1 MSKIK
6 VGDIVECVVTGVQ
19 SYGAFV
25 LIDNS
30 INGLIHISE
39 ISKGY
44 VRNIEDF
51 VKVGETVY
59 VKILEL
65 DEEELRAKVSL
76 KEIREVNK
84 RERYTKIPRS
94 RHKINLKKYSCG
106 VLFERLNSQ
115 IEETYNL
122 LEDKVMLR
130 VDLTHT
136 GIEQEIKQYT
146 DKVKELHKVIREK
159 TGAGNDF
166 LGWVD
171 WPKEYDYEEVNAI
184 IEASKKINEECD
196 TLVVCGIG
204 GSYLGA
210 ASAIEMLN
218 GLFSESKVKII
229 FMGNTFSSTYTAQV
243 LKYLED
249 KEFAINVISKSGTTT
264 ETSIAFRLVKEL
276 AIKKYGKAKANSR
289 IYATT
294 DKARGAL
301 KNESNIEGYKTF
313 VIPDDI
319 GGRYS
324 VLTAVGLL
332 PIAVS
337 GQDIREILAGAAQ
350 ARLDFEN
357 DNLESNAAYQY
368 AVARYVL
375 NKKGYPVE
383 MFVTYEPHFQKL
395 GEWWKQLFGESEGK
409 EGKGLL
415 PDSVTYSTDLH
426 SLGQFVQEGTKVLFE
441 TVFTVSKPQ
450 IDLEIP
456 SDEANLDGLNYL
468 AGKKMS
474 FVNEKACEG
483 TLAAHEIDG
492 KVPNVLITM
501 DSMNAFNYG
510 YLVYF
515 FEMSCAMSAYLLG
528 INPFNQPGVEVY
540 KKNMFKLLGKF

>member
-1 MSKIK
+1 MGRIK

-44 VRNIEDF
+44 VRNIDDF
-51 VKVGETVY
+51 VRVGETVF

-146 DKVKELHKVIREK
+146 DKVKELHKVIHEK